1 MNTSEIENL
10 LRTPPAPKP
19 PHELRERLLAGVDL
33 PERNAVR
40 VLSRPA
46 SGSWLRR
53 WWPTLLPAAVA
64 LGAAS
69 VLTLEGVK
77 IRSIQDT
84 IAALSHGAATAE
96 SPAATTVS
104 ESSGTSPSVDE
115 AARYEEEMARLKAAV
130 AEARAQVAQLE
141 QLRVANEKL
150 KTRLAA
156 LPDRLSAEETDAMDQ
171 AHERAMSIAC
181 VNNLKQFGLAV
192 RVWGADNAN
201 ACPPD
206 ILSMSNEVGSA
217 KILVCPADKSHKPAE
232 SMFTF
237 TPANCSYEYLTP
249 SLTNAD
255 AEPNR
260 VLSRCPIH
268 GHIGLC
274 DGSVQAGVGKNHP
287 EWLVERD
294 GKLYFEPKYDSAQPA
309 TAPGQSNP

>member
-1 MNTSEIENL
+1 MNTTEIENL
-10 LRTPPAPKP
+10 LRTPPVPKP
-19 PHELRERLLAGVDL
+19 PHDLRERLLAGVNL
-33 PERNAVR
+33 SQPKAVS
-40 VLSRPA
+40 VFSRPS

-69 VLTLEGVK
+69 VFTLEGVK
-77 IRSIQDT
+77 IRSIQGT
-84 IAALSHGAATAE
+84 IAALSQGAGTAE
-96 SPAATTVS
+96 SQTASAAS
-104 ESSGTSPSVDE
+104 ESSGTSPSVDQ
-115 AARYEEEMARLKAAV
+115 AAGYEEEMARLKAAV

-141 QLRVANEKL
+141 QLGAENEKL
-150 KTRLAA
+150 KAQVTA
-156 LPDRLSAEETDAMDQ
+156 LPDRLSPEETEAMNQ
-171 AHERAMSIAC
+171 ARERAMSIAC

-192 RVWGADNAN
+192 RVWAIDNN
-201 ACPPD
+201 DTSPPD
-206 ILSMSNEVGSA
+206 IISMSNELGSA
-217 KILVCPADKSHKPAE
+217 KILVCPADKDHKPAD

-249 SLTNAD
+249 SLTNAV

-268 GHIGLC
+268 GTIGLC
-274 DGSVQAGVGKNHP
+274 DGSVQLGIGKTHP

-309 TAPGQSNP
+309 TAPGQTKR